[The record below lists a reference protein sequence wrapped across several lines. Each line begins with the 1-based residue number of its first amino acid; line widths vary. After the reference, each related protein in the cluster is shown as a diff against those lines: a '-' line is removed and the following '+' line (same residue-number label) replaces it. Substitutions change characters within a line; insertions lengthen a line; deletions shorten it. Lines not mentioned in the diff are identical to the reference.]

1 MQHTKT
7 HDIFFSIDQPD
18 HTLDTL
24 LTLLQEI
31 RETISLKGTLLTPLH
46 AHTILLLDADSQRVR
61 SIASLLASAGYQ
73 SFIATSTLE
82 AFTLFLRGSFVPFAI
97 VLGKYDPNTR
107 FFLSRLLQQIM
118 QKYRWDPPLIAL
130 HTQTRMLPSPQTDSL
145 PPLQTSQAEL
155 SPILQRPPSPTP
167 SPITDPLPF
176 FVPETPL
183 QPLSHSEQIIQT
195 PFPQNPVTPIVSLP
209 IRVTDIAPIIN
220 ISTHDVQGEQNLTQK
235 ISLEGVSIGR
245 YHMKTLL
252 GSGPLGQVYQTYDR
266 LREQDVALKAIQM
279 NALPPNISTN
289 VTTETNFF
297 QQELDLLSVLDH
309 PHILSPLNCG
319 KSYIS
324 GSPFVYKTM
333 PYYNEGSLATLLY
346 QLGTAKLLSPQEVAP
361 MIMQIADALQHAHTH
376 AITYQNFKLSNL
388 LLRTR
393 AKGKGNIH
401 MLLTDFAVAQDGSL
415 LVKTPDMF
423 PYIAPECWYG
433 QAQPASDQ
441 YGLAAIAYELLTGRP
456 LFQGH
461 SEQIMRHLHTTMPP
475 QALTLFASHLSP
487 ALSNVVLRALAKRPQ
502 ERFPSIL
509 HFAQALQQ
517 KSG

>member
-46 AHTILLLDADSQRVR
+46 AHTILLLDADNQRVR

-73 SFIATSTLE
+73 PFIATTTLE

-97 VLGKYDPNTR
+97 ALGQYDPNTR
-107 FFLSRLLQQIM
+107 FFLSRLLQQM
-118 QKYRWDPPLIAL
+118 TQKYRWDPPLIAL
-130 HTQTRMLPSPQTDSL
+130 HSQTRTLPSPQTDTL
-145 PPLQTSQAEL
+145 PPLQTSQAK
-155 SPILQRPPSPTP
+155 PILQRPPSPTP

-176 FVPETPL
+176 FVPETP
-183 QPLSHSEQIIQT
+183 QQSFSHSEQIIQT

-209 IRVTDIAPIIN
+209 ARVTDIAPIIN
-220 ISTHDVQGEQNLTQK
+220 ISTHDVQGEQNPTQK

-252 GSGPLGQVYQTYDR
+252 GRGPLGQVYQTYDR

-279 NALPPNISTN
+279 NALPSNISTN

-297 QQELDLLSVLDH
+297 QQEIDLLSVLDH
-309 PHILSPLNCG
+309 THILSPLNCG

-324 GSPFVYKTM
+324 GSPFVFKTM
-333 PYYNEGSLATLLY
+333 PYCNEGSLATLLY
-346 QLGTAKLLSPQEVAP
+346 QLGTTKLLSPQEVAP

-376 AITYQNFKLSNL
+376 TILYQNFKLSNL

-393 AKGKGNIH
+393 AKSKGTIH
-401 MLLTDFAVAQDGSL
+401 ILLTDFSVAQDSSL

-423 PYIAPECWYG
+423 PYIAPECWSG

-441 YGLAAIAYELLTGRP
+441 YGLAAIAYELLTGRA

-461 SEQIMRHLHTTMPP
+461 SEQIMRQLHTTMPP
-475 QALTLFASHLSP
+475 QALTLFAPHLSP

-509 HFAQALQQ
+509 HFAQALQS
-517 KSG
+517 KSN